1 MQFFSKI
8 TETISDTSKV
18 VAQKAKDIS
27 DLTRLNSQISTEENR
42 INAAFLAIGRRYF
55 EENAGEV
62 SEEYISDFSAINDA
76 RAKIRSYQDQISII
90 KGICTCQNCGTEVSN
105 EAVFCSACGAKLE
118 KPEPKKEEK
127 KEEESKKEEHE
138 SEINEAAKVIKQAAK
153 AAKEAAKE
161 ATETFK
167 QAMKD
172 GKCSEAED
180 TATENKEETVDAE
193 AEVSQDSQETVN
205 TAEETVENTAD
216 TEEADKNE

>member
-90 KGICTCQNCGTEVSN
+90 KGICTCQNCGAEVSN
-105 EAVFCSACGAKLE
+105 EAVFCSACGTKVE

-127 KEEESKKEEHE
+127 KDDESKKEDHQ
-138 SEINEAAKVIKQAAK
+138 SEINDAAK
-153 AAKEAAKE
+153 AAKEAA
-161 ATETFK
+161 ETFK

-180 TATENKEETVDAE
+180 TATENKEETVDVE
-193 AEVSQDSQETVN
+193 AEVSQETVN
-205 TAEETVENTAD
+205 TVEETVENTDD
-216 TEEADKNE
+216 TEETDKNE

>member
-55 EENAGEV
+55 EEV

-90 KGICTCQNCGTEVSN
+90 KGICTCQNCGAEVSN
-105 EAVFCSACGAKLE
+105 EAVFCSACGTKVE

-127 KEEESKKEEHE
+127 KDDESKKEDHQ
-138 SEINEAAKVIKQAAK
+138 SEINDAAKVIKQAAK
-153 AAKEAAKE
+153 AAKEAA
-161 ATETFK
+161 ETFK

-180 TATENKEETVDAE
+180 TATENKEETVDVE
-193 AEVSQDSQETVN
+193 AEVSQETVN
-205 TAEETVENTAD
+205 TVEETVENTDD
-216 TEEADKNE
+216 TEETDKNE

>member
-105 EAVFCSACGAKLE
+105 EAVFCSTCGAKLE

-153 AAKEAAKE
+153 AAKEA
-161 ATETFK
+161 TETFK
-167 QAMKD
+167 QVMKD
-172 GKCSEAED
+172 VKCSEAED

-193 AEVSQDSQETVN
+193 AEVSQETVN
-205 TAEETVENTAD
+205 TVEENVENMDNTAS
-216 TEEADKNE
+216 EEADKNE

>member
-8 TETISDTSKV
+8 TETISDTSMV

-90 KGICTCQNCGTEVSN
+90 KGICTCQNCGAEVSN
-105 EAVFCSACGAKLE
+105 EAVFCSACGTKVE

-127 KEEESKKEEHE
+127 KDDESKKEDHQ
-138 SEINEAAKVIKQAAK
+138 SEINDAAKVIKQAAK
-153 AAKEAAKE
+153 AAKEAA
-161 ATETFK
+161 ETFK

-193 AEVSQDSQETVN
+193 VEVSQETVN
-205 TAEETVENTAD
+205 TVEETVENTDD
-216 TEEADKNE
+216 TEETDKNE